1 MRTTV
6 TLDPEAE
13 RLLKEAM
20 RRRGISFKEALNRA
34 VLKGLADLGGG
45 GDEAPFEPRSFPMG
59 LAPGLEP
66 TQLARLNDEVEADAF
81 VELTRRLEQDRNR
94 R

>member
-34 VLKGLADLGGG
+34 VLEGLADLAASGA
-45 GDEAPFEPRSFPMG
+45 EPPFETEAFPMG
-59 LAPGLEP
+59 ILPGCNP
-66 TQLARLNDEVEADAF
+66 TQLTRLHDEFEADAF
-81 VELTRRLEQDRNR
+81 LELTRKLEHQR
-94 R
+94 